1 MGFIYHEKKFV
12 CFVENLSSSSLMRRP
27 SKLKSFEFEVK
38 STQPHVYPTSR
49 SKKSVSL
56 RKMFVRVC
64 DVRTAML
71 KRNIVSLLRNL
82 YLIFSALLVFLFV
95 LIIWSSSQQC
105 IRNEVWTRRSFNSG
119 KWLSFFICIKIWL
132 IETIGENA
140 RRLRCSEWQLLVKTV
155 KIVHKIYSRV

>member
-1 MGFIYHEKKFV
+1 MGFIYHGKKLV

-95 LIIWSSSQQC
+95 LIIWSSSHQC
-105 IRNEVWTRRSFNSG
+105 IRNEVWTRRCSFNSG
-119 KWLSFFICIKIWL
+119 KWLSFFICIEIWL

-140 RRLRCSEWQLLVKTV
+140 LIGDWDVVNWQLLVKTV
-155 KIVHKIYSRV
+155 KIVH